1 MAKNTDKGFRKG
13 SVDDRSQLNLDEKTG
28 KFVKRDTTTGKFTD
42 IKDDNEP
49 FKGVAEEPDGHRS
62 KK

>member
-28 KFVKRDTTTGKFTD
+28 KFVKRDTDTGQFTD

-49 FKGVAEEPDGHRS
+49 FKGVAEEPDGRRS